1 MTLEEFNYQTR
12 RVHTHSSEESV
23 SDRTVSW
30 LLLLFVWWTAG
41 LAALIASTT
50 RQTNFIIRFSR
61 FFPRRGIGFHIKTSA
76 TDRRSLCSAE
86 SDAFDR
92 TPATTT
98 STTSCKTRRS
108 VWEEGREE
116 MKKRRREKKGNGEA
130 TQYLMILDR
139 SNDFPSQ
146 QRRYSLSHSH
156 QWICVYENVRAVKF
170 QLHRSTERCKA
181 KKGMK
186 NYNSFYVKRC
196 DGRRG
201 KIKVQIP
208 IVFFSVFF
216 PPLSSFHFFAALVSY
231 TNILLQCSF
240 SSSLR
245 CALSGHRKTYP
256 ITRP

>member
-1 MTLEEFNYQTR
+1 MNCWARCFDCVDDSSDKLYYTLQSILPSEGYWISHQNLRDRSSIFMQCRIR
-12 RVHTHSSEESV
+12 RVWSYTSNNNINNIMR
-23 SDRTVSW
+23 D
-30 LLLLFVWWTAG
+30 
-41 LAALIASTT
+41 TT
-50 RQTNFIIRFSR
+50 E
-61 FFPRRGIGFHIKTSA
+61 
-76 TDRRSLCSAE
+76 C
-86 SDAFDR
+86 
-92 TPATTT
+92 
-98 STTSCKTRRS
+98 
-108 VWEEGREE
+108 V
-116 MKKRRREKKGNGEA
+116 RRRERRDEEKKEKKKGNGEA

-170 QLHRSTERCKA
+170 QLHRSTERCKE

-216 PPLSSFHFFAALVSY
+216 PLSSFHFFAALVSY